1 MIRIIFMS
9 VFLALNT
16 IWDIRTKKLPVILL
30 ICFGMAGIIINI
42 ILPEYS
48 IKELAFGIAIG
59 VVLWSISY
67 MTAGQIGNGDGLL
80 FVVTGIF
87 IGEMNNFVLLLWA
100 TVFCALAAGV
110 LLLIKRVNKKDRI
123 PFVPFVLLAYV
134 GQVVL

>member
-9 VFLALNT
+9 VFLVLNT

-67 MTAGQIGNGDGLL
+67 VTVGQIGNGDGLL

-87 IGEMNNFVLLLWA
+87 IGGMNNFVLLLWA

-123 PFVPFVLLAYV
+123 PFVPFVLLAYI

>member
-9 VFLALNT
+9 VFLVLNT

-59 VVLWSISY
+59 VVLWNISY
-67 MTAGQIGNGDGLL
+67 VTAGQIGNGDGLL

-87 IGEMNNFVLLLWA
+87 IGGMNNFVLLLWA

>member
-9 VFLALNT
+9 VFLVLNT

-30 ICFGMAGIIINI
+30 ICFGIAGIIINI

-48 IKELAFGIAIG
+48 IKELVFGIAIG

-67 MTAGQIGNGDGLL
+67 VTSGQIGNGDGLL
-80 FVVTGIF
+80 FVVTGLF
-87 IGEMNNFVLLLWA
+87 TGGMNNFVLLLRA
-100 TVFCALAAGV
+100 SFFCALTAGI
-110 LLLIKRVNKKDRI
+110 LLIIKRVNKKDRI